1 MSEIQGVDS
10 FSTEP
15 YKGDSASVEYPL
27 KRTLDILLGTLVIL
41 VSTPLWL
48 LFSIAIRLEDGAPV
62 FYGQKR
68 VGKNGQVFAILK
80 FRTLLKTADQGV
92 SSWQVPGQKW
102 VTKVGGL
109 LRQTALDEL
118 PQVLSI
124 LKGDMSFVGPRAMP
138 VEEFD
143 RFKGKIQGLEQRF
156 MTRPGLTG
164 LAQVYG
170 KATRNVHTKLRYD
183 LLYIKNQSLWL
194 DIKLIAMS
202 FWITFQGRWEDR
214 PNKSKD

>member
-1 MSEIQGVDS
+1 MSDIQGVDS
-10 FSTEP
+10 FSTETNEVDFGP
-15 YKGDSASVEYPL
+15 VEYPF
-27 KRTLDILLGTLVIL
+27 KRTLDLVLGALVIL
-41 VSTPLWL
+41 VSTPLWV

-68 VGKNGQVFAILK
+68 VGKNGQIFAILK

-92 SSWQVPGQKW
+92 SSWQVPGPKW

-138 VEEFD
+138 VEEFE

-156 MTRPGLTG
+156 LTRPGLTG

-170 KATRNVHTKLRYD
+170 KATRDVHAKLRYD

-194 DIKLIAMS
+194 DTKLIAMS
-202 FWITFQGRWEDR
+202 FWITFQGKWEDR
-214 PNKSKD
+214 AKKSKD